1 MTARIFIATAHIQAH
16 SQAGETTVHAV
27 APHTHG
33 FRWRTLLVGLMHGV
47 AGTAALLVLA
57 ASSARTRATG
67 LFMSCCFDDR
77 YGRAVLRDR
86 GADCDFRALRLCKI
100 RLLQGAVGLI
110 AFAIGLN
117 TIVSTTFT

>member
-47 AGTAALLVLA
+47 AGTAAMLVLA
-57 ASSARTRATG
+57 AS
-67 LFMSCCFDDR
+67 
-77 YGRAVLRDR
+77 
-86 GADCDFRALRLCKI
+86 
-100 RLLQGAVGLI
+100 
-110 AFAIGLN
+110 
-117 TIVSTTFT
+117 

>member
-47 AGTAALLVLA
+47 AGPLHCLCLRRPSVLGA
-57 ASSARTRATG
+57 NSR
-67 LFMSCCFDDR
+67 
-77 YGRAVLRDR
+77 GRAVHVLLF
-86 GADCDFRALRLCKI
+86 GIGSMIGMGVPSCVIALP
-100 RLLQGAVGLI
+100 I
-110 AFAIGLN
+110 AISAR
-117 TIVSTTFT
+117 